1 MLPALLLPI
10 ALAADP
16 SPVPA
21 PLLPVAELPAGEL
34 ASQLDRGHLARL
46 GVWAGASAVGGG
58 LAMGLGRDDPRT
70 FAYGLQTV
78 GWSVVNGAIVGLAWK
93 GAGRVKTDAEVARTR
108 EVYALN
114 IGLDVGYVGAGLAV
128 ALASRRAGWEA
139 AEGHGWAAVTQ
150 GAGLLVLDAVVLGRY
165 PRVP

>member
-1 MLPALLLPI
+1 MLAALLLPI
-10 ALAADP
+10 APAQEP
-16 SPVPA
+16 SPVVA
-21 PLLPVAELPAGEL
+21 PLLTDPSAGEV

-58 LAMGLGRDDPRT
+58 LAMGLGRDDPRA
-70 FAYGLQTV
+70 FGYGLQTV
-78 GWSVVNGAIVGLAWK
+78 GWAAVNGAIVGLAWK
-93 GAGRVKTDAEVARTR
+93 GAGRTKTDAEVARTR

-128 ALASRRAGWEA
+128 ALASRRAGWGG

-150 GAGLLVLDAVVLGRY
+150 GAGLLVLDALVLGRY